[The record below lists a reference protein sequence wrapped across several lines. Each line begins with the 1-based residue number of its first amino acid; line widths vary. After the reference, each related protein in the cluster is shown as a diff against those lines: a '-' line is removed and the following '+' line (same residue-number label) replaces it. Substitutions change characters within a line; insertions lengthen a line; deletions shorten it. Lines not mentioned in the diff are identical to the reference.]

1 MSGDESVTRTPD
13 AREREGD
20 ADRDDRSVGS
30 PEAGSAT
37 GSTAGLSAEP
47 TDGTVEPTDGTA
59 GSPDGTV
66 GSTDGTTDEPGSALT
81 PRFLIALRENRRRRA
96 IVLPAATVLGVA
108 LAWVHWLGLFVAGGL
123 VGLASTSLSRALFAG
138 LVVGVLVLVLN
149 VLVVP
154 AMDAG
159 EFAGL
164 RPASYLTIAAGLI
177 APLWGSLVCGVL

>member
-47 TDGTVEPTDGTA
+47 TDGTV
-59 GSPDGTV
+59 

-81 PRFLIALRENRRRRA
+81 PRFLIALREHRRRRA
-96 IVLPAATVLGVA
+96 VVLPAATVLGVA

-138 LVVGVLVLVLN
+138 LVVDVLVLVLN

-154 AMDAG
+154 AMGAG
-159 EFAGL
+159 EFVGL
-164 RPASYLTIAAGLI
+164 RPASYLTVAAGLI

>member
-47 TDGTVEPTDGTA
+47 TDGTVEPTDGT
-59 GSPDGTV
+59 V

-81 PRFLIALRENRRRRA
+81 PRFLIALREHRRRRA
-96 IVLPAATVLGVA
+96 VVLPAATVLGVA

-138 LVVGVLVLVLN
+138 LVVDVLVLVLN

-154 AMDAG
+154 AMGAG
-159 EFAGL
+159 EFVGL
-164 RPASYLTIAAGLI
+164 RPASYLTVAAGLI